1 MKPYLINAAMF
12 AMVVGTAVALLIVA
26 LLVYSEYENAQLAKA
41 REGHELVPV
50 QGELVEGAYGSSE
63 PVYEWRRRKRR
74 DDMDVPTDGAEMEPE
89 PERKRGR
96 GGLRDPNRK
105 RAIDGGRLKAVGA
118 GLWAVGGG
126 LFAFLGLGALGI
138 VVVKV
143 AWNWSPS

>member
-1 MKPYLINAAMF
+1 MKPYLINAAVF
-12 AMVVGTAVALLIVA
+12 AMVVGTAVALLVA
-26 LLVYSEYENAQLAKA
+26 GLLVYSEYENAQLTKA
-41 REGHELVPV
+41 REGYEPVLVK
-50 QGELVEGAYGSSE
+50 GELVEGAYGTSE

-74 DDMDVPTDGAEMEPE
+74 DNMDVPTDGAEMEPE

-126 LFAFLGLGALGI
+126 LFGGFMLSGAGLLFF
-138 VVVKV
+138 KY
-143 AWNWSPS
+143 AWNK

>member
-1 MKPYLINAAMF
+1 MKPYLINAAVF
-12 AMVVGTAVALLIVA
+12 AMVVGTAVALLIAA
-26 LLVYSEYENAQLAKA
+26 LLVYSEYENTQLAKA

-63 PVYEWRRRKRR
+63 QLYEWRRRKRH
-74 DDMDVPTDGAEMEPE
+74 DSMDVPNDGTGVEPE
-89 PERKRGR
+89 PERNRGR

-126 LFAFLGLGALGI
+126 FFGMFMLGGTGLLFF
-138 VVVKV
+138 KY
-143 AWNWSPS
+143 AWNK